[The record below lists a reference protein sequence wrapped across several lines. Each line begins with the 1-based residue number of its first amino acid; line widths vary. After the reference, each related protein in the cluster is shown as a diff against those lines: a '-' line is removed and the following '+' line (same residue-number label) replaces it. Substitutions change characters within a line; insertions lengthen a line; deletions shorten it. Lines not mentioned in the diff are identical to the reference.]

1 MKKNMAES
9 FGVRHQALDRFY
21 ERYCLDPEVRAR
33 LARGDLS
40 DLGLPEGIEIRIVEQ
55 SADTYYFPLPPEPDA
70 AVSDAALASIAGGST
85 AAIPGMSLQEQ
96 HAATLCMIFPP
107 SGLPPHPR

>member
-1 MKKNMAES
+1 MKNMAES
-9 FGVRHQALDRFY
+9 FGARHKALDRFY

-70 AVSDAALASIAGGST
+70 AVSDAALASVAGGST

-96 HAATLCMIFPP
+96 HAASLCMIFPP

>member
-1 MKKNMAES
+1 MKNMAEE
-9 FGVRHQALDRFY
+9 FGARHQALDRFY
-21 ERYCLDPEVRAR
+21 ESYCLDPEVRAR

-70 AVSDAALASIAGGST
+70 AVSDAALASVAGGST
-85 AAIPGMSLQEQ
+85 LASPDDPLHVQ

>member
-1 MKKNMAES
+1 MKNMAES
-9 FGVRHQALDRFY
+9 FGARHKALDRFY
-21 ERYCLDPEVRAR
+21 ERYCLDPEARVR

-55 SADTYYFPLPPEPDA
+55 SADTYYFPLPPEPAA
-70 AVSDAALASIAGGST
+70 AVSDAALAEVSGGSC
-85 AAIPGMSLQEQ
+85 ISGPGDSLAQQ
-96 HAATLCMIFPP
+96 HAASLCMIFPP